1 MIKANNKI
9 LFQKLGKEAVI
20 LHLDSEEYFGLD
32 EIGTRIWEV
41 LKQEGST
48 EKALSILLEEYNVE
62 EEILRA
68 DIEELIAQLRKEKIL
83 KDA

>member
-48 EKALSILLEEYNVE
+48 EKALSILLEEYSVE

-68 DIEELIAQLRKEKIL
+68 DIEELIEQLRKEKIL

>member
-68 DIEELIAQLRKEKIL
+68 DIEELIEQLRKEKIL

>member
-68 DIEELIAQLRKEKIL
+68 DIEEIIAQLRKEKIL

>member
-1 MIKANNKI
+1 MMKENNKI

-20 LHLDSEEYFGLD
+20 LQLESEMYFGLD
-32 EIGTRIWEV
+32 EVGTRIWEV

-62 EEILRA
+62 EEVLRK
-68 DIEELIAQLRKEKIL
+68 DIEELIEELKKKKIL
-83 KDA
+83 TDA

>member
-68 DIEELIAQLRKEKIL
+68 DIEELIDQLRKEKIL

>member
-41 LKQEGST
+41 LKQEGSA

-68 DIEELIAQLRKEKIL
+68 DIEELIEQLRKEKIL

>member
-1 MIKANNKI
+1 MIKENNQI
-9 LFQKLGKEAVI
+9 LFQKLGKESVI
-20 LHLDSEEYFGLD
+20 LNLDSEQYFGLD

-48 EKALSILLEEYNVE
+48 EKALSVLLEEYNVAE
-62 EEILRA
+62 EVLRK
-68 DIEELIAQLRKEKIL
+68 DIEDLIEELKKEKIL

>member
-1 MIKANNKI
+1 MINVNKEI

-20 LHLDSEEYFGLD
+20 LHLESEEYFGLD
-32 EIGTRIWEV
+32 EVGTRIWEV

-48 EKALSILLEEYNVE
+48 EKALSVLLEEYNVDKE
-62 EEILRA
+62 VLRK
-68 DIEELIAQLRKEKIL
+68 DIEELIEELKKEKIL

>member
-48 EKALSILLEEYNVE
+48 EKALSILLKEYNVE

-68 DIEELIAQLRKEKIL
+68 DIEELIEQLRKEKIL

>member
-62 EEILRA
+62 EEILRT

>member
-48 EKALSILLEEYNVE
+48 EKALSILLEEYSVE

-68 DIEELIAQLRKEKIL
+68 DIEELIKQLRKEKIL